1 MVQCSRCKSVCLD
14 KDNYCNYCG
23 APLKREIMQ
32 MVQQAYEIRRKE
44 SIHSVLTALMQSG
57 AINQENLDELMA
69 RLESVFGGK
78 ETNEE
83 ESKEVFDDSEAPQE
97 S

>member
-23 APLKREIMQ
+23 APLKQEIMQ
-32 MVQQAYEIRRKE
+32 MVQQAYERRRKE
-44 SIHSVLTALMQSG
+44 SIHAVLTALMQSG

-69 RLESVFGGK
+69 KLESVFGSTGQ
-78 ETNEE
+78 
-83 ESKEVFDDSEAPQE
+83 S
-97 S
+97 